1 MNDKINIKGIVLYLL
16 SKWHYFVFAAIFLLP
31 GAYLYTKYAT
41 KVYLVKASILLKS
54 ERKND
59 LGGKEF
65 LRGMGLFT
73 SDTELEDEIGIL
85 KSYGMVS
92 NAIRSLDFG
101 ISYFSKESF
110 RAEEKYGDFPFIVE
124 LDSTI
129 SQMIDVP
136 VYIEPLPGG
145 SYRIEAVGRDVDVYN
160 FLTNRTEDTF
170 DEINLR
176 EVVEAGKPFRT
187 HSLAFTIRPNELY
200 APKENTRYYFV
211 IHDLSEVIETYQTEL
226 EVYPISRES
235 NIVELSMRGSV
246 PHKTAR
252 FLDQLLHI
260 YLQNELHKKNQLGVK
275 TIQFIDSQLSGV
287 SDSLKRVEGWLE
299 NFRAKS
305 NIQDISYTAENLSKN
320 LDRLESEKADLQV
333 KLKYYTYI
341 SESLAEGR
349 FGDVVAPSTFGLEDP
364 LLSSLLIEL
373 SKLNQERA
381 GLNYNAKEQNPVTEV
396 VDRRIR
402 NTKNTL
408 QENVQNII
416 NVTTIALNDLDQR
429 ILRIRREFSR
439 LPANERELV
448 NIQRKFDFSD
458 NVYNYLLEKRA
469 EAGIAIASN
478 TVEKTIVDRAKVI
491 GNRPVL
497 PNNKLVYLIA
507 LFLTLALPIG
517 FVVLKDFWNDHLVS
531 REDIVKATEIPFIG
545 TIIHG
550 SKQEKEQVV
559 SEKRTPLTES
569 FQSLRVNL
577 QYLTLGKEKNV
588 IGFTS
593 SLESEGKT
601 FCAVN
606 LASTIAQSGKKTI
619 LIDAD
624 MRRSGMSPYFNIKNT
639 RGLSNYLVKSCS
651 LEEIIHATQIKGF
664 HIINSGPTPPNPLNL
679 IGLPQ
684 MDQLIEDLRQLY
696 DTVIID
702 APPIGY
708 VAEYI
713 ILMRH
718 TDANIYV
725 VRSSYTS
732 RYHLSKINNLYKEQK
747 IRNVSILLND
757 VRTGLNGYSY
767 TYGAA
772 YQS

>member
-16 SKWHYFVFAAIFLLP
+16 SKWHYFIIAAILLLP
-31 GAYLYTKYAT
+31 GAFLYTKYAT
-41 KVYLVKASILLKS
+41 KIYQIKASILLKS
-54 ERKND
+54 EHRND
-59 LGGKEF
+59 LGEKEF
-65 LRGMGLFT
+65 MKGMGLFT

-85 KSYGMVS
+85 KSYSMV
-92 NAIRSLDFG
+92 NKAIRGLDFG
-101 ISYFSKESF
+101 ISYFMEKSF
-110 RAEEKYGDFPFIVE
+110 NSEERYGDFPFVVE
-124 LDSTI
+124 LDSTVNQI
-129 SQMIDVP
+129 INVP
-136 VYIEPLPGG
+136 IYIEPLPEGG
-145 SYRIEAVGRDVDVYN
+145 YNIEATGRDVDAYN
-160 FLTNRTEDTF
+160 FLTNRIEDTF
-170 DEINLR
+170 DEINVKQ
-176 EVVEAGKPFRT
+176 VVVAGKPYRT
-187 HSLAFTIRPNELY
+187 HNLGFVIRPNELY
-200 APKENTRYYFV
+200 APKENTGYYFV
-211 IHDLSEVIETYQTEL
+211 IHDLSAVVESYQTNL
-226 EVYPISRES
+226 EVHPISRES
-235 NIVELSMRGSV
+235 NIVELALRGNV

-252 FLDQLLHI
+252 FLDKLLDV

-299 NFRAKS
+299 NFRTKS
-305 NIQDISYTAENLSKN
+305 NIQDINYTAENLSKN
-320 LDRLESEKADLQV
+320 LDRLESERADLEV
-333 KLKYYTYI
+333 KLKYYSYI
-341 SESLAEGR
+341 SKSLAEGR

-381 GLNYNAKEQNPVTEV
+381 GLNYNAKEQNPITEV
-396 VDRRIR
+396 VDRKIR

-408 QENVQNII
+408 QENVENII
-416 NVTTIALNDLDQR
+416 NVTSIALSDLDQR
-429 ILRIRREFSR
+429 ILRIKREFSR
-439 LPANERELV
+439 LPGNERELV

-478 TVEKTIVDRAKVI
+478 TVEKTVVDRAKVV
-491 GNRPVL
+491 GSGPVS
-497 PNNKLVYLIA
+497 PNNKLVYLTA
-507 LFLTLALPIG
+507 LFFTLAFPIG
-517 FVVLKDFWNDHLVS
+517 FIVLKDFWNDHLVS

-545 TIIHG
+545 SIIHG
-550 SKQEKEQVV
+550 SKHEKARVV

-606 LASTIAQSGKKTI
+606 LASTIAQSGKKTV

-624 MRRSGMSPYFNIKNT
+624 MRRPSVSAYFDVENSK
-639 RGLSNYLVKSCS
+639 GLSNYLVKGCS
-651 LEEIIHATQIKGF
+651 LKEIIHPTQIEGF
-664 HIINSGPTPPNPLNL
+664 HIINSGPIPPNPLNL
-679 IGLPQ
+679 IGLPL
-684 MDQLIEDLRQLY
+684 MDQLINDLKQLY

-702 APPIGY
+702 APPVGY

-725 VRSSYTS
+725 VRSNYTS
-732 RYHLSKINNLYKEQK
+732 RYHLSKINNLYKERK

-757 VRTGLNGYSY
+757 VRTRLNGYSY